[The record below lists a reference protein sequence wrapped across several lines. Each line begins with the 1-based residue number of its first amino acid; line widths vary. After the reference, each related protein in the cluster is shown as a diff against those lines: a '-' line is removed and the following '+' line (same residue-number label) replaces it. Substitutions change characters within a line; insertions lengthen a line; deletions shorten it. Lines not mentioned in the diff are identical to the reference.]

1 MGLEG
6 GNILRLTVDEVEAT
20 ALAET
25 LSAAGEGG
33 WRRLDAEEG
42 DHMVDL
48 SKVHFLRLVPGEVNA
63 RVGFGGGS

>member
-6 GNILRLTVDEVEAT
+6 GNVLRLTVDEAEAT

-48 SKVHFLRLVPGEVNA
+48 SKVLFLRLVPGEVNA